1 MKTHVSF
8 LPEEK
13 KAVFSLASI
22 YGLRMLGL
30 FLIMPVI
37 AIDFNADAS
46 YENALYVGL
55 VIGAYG
61 LTQAL
66 FQIPFGIASDF
77 FGRKPVI
84 LLGLFFFATGSFMAA
99 FSTTNE
105 QLIFSRLL
113 QGVGAISA
121 AVTALLSD
129 LTRDIVRTRAM
140 AFIGIA
146 IAISFIFSLIFSP
159 ILYGIF
165 GLKGLFF
172 IIGILALIAF
182 FLVLKIK
189 KPIKKSKTNLI
200 SKKNYIDIIFDSQLL
215 ILNFGVF
222 FLMFTQAAMFL
233 LIPNVIKFHGFVV
246 NEHWKVYLPVLIFSF
261 IGMIWPIRASERT
274 GRQKIYFV
282 FSIFLL
288 IISVLFVS
296 IAQFSFFNLSFGL
309 FIYFLGFNLLEAFLP
324 SWVSKVAK
332 MDSKGLALGLYNT
345 FQALGIFAG
354 GLSGGFLYGN
364 YGVDGIITGCLI
376 SLTLWIFISLKLKEL
391 PPILNK

>member
-1 MKTHVSF
+1 MKTHISF

-37 AIDFNADAS
+37 AIDFNADS
-46 YENALYVGL
+46 SSENAFYVGL
-55 VIGAYG
+55 IIGAYG

-66 FQIPFGIASDF
+66 FHIPFGVASDV

-84 LLGLFFFATGSFMAA
+84 LFGLFFFASGSFMAA
-99 FSTTNE
+99 FSTTSE
-105 QLIFSRLL
+105 QLIISRLV

-146 IAISFIFSLIFSP
+146 IAISFVFSLVFSP
-159 ILYGIF
+159 ILYGVI
-165 GLKGLFF
+165 GLKGLFL
-172 IIGILALIAF
+172 IIGFLALIAF

-189 KPIKKSKTNLI
+189 TPTGKARTNLI
-200 SKKNYIDIIFDSQLL
+200 FEKESLAIIFNPQLL
-215 ILNFGVF
+215 ILNFGIF

-233 LIPNVIKFHGFVV
+233 LIPNLIKFHGYIVS
-246 NEHWKVYLPVLIFSF
+246 EHWKVYLPILILSF
-261 IGMIWPIRASERT
+261 VGMIWPIRTSERT
-274 GRQKIYFV
+274 ERQKIFFV

-296 IAQFSFFNLSFGL
+296 MSYNSFLNLAFGL
-309 FIYFLGFNLLEAFLP
+309 LIYFLGFNLLEAFLP
-324 SWVSKVAK
+324 SWVSKIAK
-332 MDSKGLALGLYNT
+332 INSKGFALGLYNT
-345 FQALGIFAG
+345 FQALGIFVG
-354 GLSGGFLYGN
+354 GLSGGYLYGK
-364 YGVDGIITGCLI
+364 YGVDGIIIACLI
-376 SLTLWIFISLKLKEL
+376 SLTLWVLISFQLKEL
-391 PPILNK
+391 SPIVNK